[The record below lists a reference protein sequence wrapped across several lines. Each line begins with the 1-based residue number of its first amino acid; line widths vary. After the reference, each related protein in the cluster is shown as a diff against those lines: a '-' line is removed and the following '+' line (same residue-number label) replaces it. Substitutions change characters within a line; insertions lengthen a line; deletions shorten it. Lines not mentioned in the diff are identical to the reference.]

1 MKLRHLI
8 VLSVCSVMLL
18 SMGSAH
24 AQVPLVVQSQGQN
37 VKLVGQLG
45 GSVWSVAV
53 NGTHAYVGI
62 GPRLMIVDIIDP
74 ASPIVTAETE
84 PFPDIVNS
92 ITIAGSYAYVAD
104 GESGLYIINVATAA
118 TPFEVGH
125 LDTPGQAQSVAV
137 SESGNYAYVADLDQG
152 VRVINISNR
161 ANPFEV
167 GSFNPAG
174 LGYWAYT
181 VQVAGSYVYVGGERG
196 LRSINV
202 SNPAQPTLA
211 DFLDFGFVGSSYN
224 GIALAGNYAYVAD
237 GNILRIININNP
249 ANLVQTGSYD
259 PPDFEYPY
267 TVFVSGNYA
276 YLGAA
281 DSGVRLVNVTN
292 PANPIGAGIYNTP
305 GSAWELAVAGNYA
318 YVADMLG
325 GLRII
330 NVTDKQNP
338 SLASSYDVIL
348 GSAHEVAAA
357 GNYAYVTQSQAGGL
371 HIINAGNPA
380 NLTQTAVYNL
390 MGDTEGVAVNG
401 HTVFVVHHALSA
413 LSLLR
418 SIDVSDPAAPVGG
431 NSNDILGW
439 ATGVAASDH
448 YAYVVDG
455 YGLRIY
461 DSSTPAAPHQV
472 GVYTDTLGGSPAY
485 VAIDNSF
492 AYVVDHYGLLIIDIT
507 NSTHPTLE
515 GFYDSPDWTYAVAV
529 DSHYAYLAAGNG
541 LSIINIMNHAN
552 PMLVGYYDA
561 LPGTVTRVAVAG
573 GYAYISTGVGLE
585 VINVSDPTHPS
596 RAGYYDTPGWSEGV
610 AVVGS
615 NIHVA
620 CGAAGLVTLQ
630 FRYAPTSATIPI
642 GGGQLTSSG
651 DHTTYTF
658 PPATFTDTVIIT
670 HTARLSSN
678 APSSNTLAGIDHF
691 FDVTA
696 VYSSTGLPAQPAA
709 SHTYTV
715 AVEYTNAEK
724 GPVIEGTL
732 GLYGWNGS
740 AWSQQGISSTVNI
753 TDNVVT
759 AQVEH
764 FSLFGILG
772 ETHRVYL
779 PLVMRNH

>member
-8 VLSVCSVMLL
+8 VLSVCAVMML
-18 SMGSAH
+18 SMASAQ
-24 AQVPLVVQSQGQN
+24 AQVPMVIQSQGQN
-37 VKLVGQLG
+37 VELIGQLG

-62 GPRLMIVDIIDP
+62 GPRLMIVDIINP

-84 PFPDIVNS
+84 LFPDIVNS

-104 GESGLYIINVATAA
+104 GESGLYIINVTTAA
-118 TPFEVGH
+118 APFKLGH

-161 ANPFEV
+161 ANPVEV

-174 LGYWAYT
+174 LGHWAYT
-181 VQVAGSYVYVGGERG
+181 VQVAGTNVFVGGEGG

-211 DFLDFGFVGSSYN
+211 DFFEISGGSPYK
-224 GIALAGNYAYVAD
+224 GVALAGNYAYVAD
-237 GNILRIININNP
+237 GDLLRIININNP

-259 PPDFEYPY
+259 PPEFEYPY

-276 YLGAA
+276 YLGAG
-281 DSGVRLVNVTN
+281 DSGVRLVNITN
-292 PANPIGAGIYNTP
+292 PASPSGAGIYNTP
-305 GSAWELAVAGNYA
+305 GNAWELAAAGNYA
-318 YVADMLG
+318 YVADGLG

-338 SLASSYDVIL
+338 SLASSYDVVL

-357 GNYAYVTQSQAGGL
+357 GNYAYVTQSQEGGL
-371 HIINAGNPA
+371 HIINAGDPA

-390 MGDTEGVAVNG
+390 IGDTEGVAVNG
-401 HTVFVVHHALSA
+401 HTAFVVQHAIDA
-413 LSLLR
+413 YGFLR

-431 NSNDILGW
+431 NSNQILGW
-439 ATGVAASDH
+439 PTGVAASDH
-448 YAYVVDG
+448 YVYVADG

-461 DSSTPAAPHQV
+461 DSATPSAPHQV
-472 GVYTDTLGGSPAY
+472 GVYTDTLGGSPSN

-515 GFYDSPDWTYAVAV
+515 GFYDSPDYSYAVAV

-541 LSIINIMNHAN
+541 LSIIDITNHAN
-552 PMLVGYYDA
+552 PTRVGYYSVM
-561 LPGTVTRVAVAG
+561 PGTATHVAVAG
-573 GYAYISTGVGLE
+573 GYAFVSNGVGLQ
-585 VINVSDPTHPS
+585 VVDISDPVHP
-596 RAGYYDTPGWSEGV
+596 RQAGYYDTPGWSEGV
-610 AVVGS
+610 AVAGS
-615 NIHVA
+615 KIYVA
-620 CGAAGLVTLQ
+620 CGTAGLITLQ
-630 FRYAPTSATIPI
+630 FRYSPISISLPI
-642 GGGQLTSSG
+642 GGGSLTSDG
-651 DHTTYTF
+651 DHTIYTF

-696 VYSSTGLPAQPAA
+696 VYSSTGLSAQPAA
-709 SHTYTV
+709 SHTYTIT
-715 AVEYTNAEK
+715 VEYTDAEK

-740 AWSQQGISSTVNI
+740 AWSQQGISSTVNVAA
-753 TDNVVT
+753 NVVT
-759 AQVEH
+759 ARVDR

-779 PLVMRNH
+779 PLTMRNH